1 MTPQV
6 LGGASFVSVMETA
19 DLWNRYNSSELWRLD
34 CPRFRRVLT
43 QREVCSGF
51 MIVRHERPDVPMK
64 RGFVENYDVVQAL
77 APNRSDHTLHVRPLP
92 GRSWRRQHFPDA
104 HLLDLSSEIAA
115 ENPIPIT
122 QKIAWCRVPRERI
135 AELLASPFRGGM
147 SGNTEMEDPAAVMS
161 QHQEYV

>member
-1 MTPQV
+1 MP
-6 LGGASFVSVMETA
+6 M
-19 DLWNRYNSSELWRLD
+19 
-34 CPRFRRVLT
+34 
-43 QREVCSGF
+43 QRGL
-51 MIVRHERPDVPMK
+51 
-64 RGFVENYDVVQAL
+64 VEDNHVVQTL
-77 APNRSDHTLHVRPLP
+77 PPNCSDHTLHLDPLLR
-92 GRSWRRQHFPDA
+92 RSWRRQHFPDA